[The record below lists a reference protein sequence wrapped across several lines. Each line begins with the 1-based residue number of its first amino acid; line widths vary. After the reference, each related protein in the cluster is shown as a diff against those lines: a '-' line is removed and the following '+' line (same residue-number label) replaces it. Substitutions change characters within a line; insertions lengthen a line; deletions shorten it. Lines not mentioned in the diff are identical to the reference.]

1 MVSAQSTPV
10 GISPEM
16 LVAALEQGSR
26 SMRSQ
31 FRGHAQRAQDRR
43 RLSA

>member
-31 FRGHAQRAQDRR
+31 FREHAQRAQDRR